1 MFKVAQDKLNLEQQ
15 VTGGGNGMVYLIII
29 NCISILFIQGHFLY
43 FLPDDEEPDKKTMAQ
58 LLKISLGI
66 EDVSS

>member
-15 VTGGGNGMVYLIII
+15 VTGGGNGMVYLIIEL
-29 NCISILFIQGHFLY
+29 CILFIQENY
-43 FLPDDEEPDKKTMAQ
+43 FMIFVLDDEEPDKKTMAQ
-58 LLKISLGI
+58 LLKQSLGI

>member
-1 MFKVAQDKLNLEQQ
+1 MP
-15 VTGGGNGMVYLIII
+15 
-29 NCISILFIQGHFLY
+29 FL
-43 FLPDDEEPDKKTMAQ
+43 DDEEPDKKTMAQ